1 MLPVYRDLSRVLRV
15 NVMGYDYSGYG
26 CSTGKPTV
34 NNTLADIT
42 AVLDFL
48 NTEYKIP
55 PNHVVLYGQ
64 SVGSGPSCYLASEQP
79 NLAGVVLHSP
89 LLSGIRVLKPN
100 VRWWPA
106 WADVY
111 PNHTL
116 AHRIKALVLVMHG
129 TEDEVIHI
137 NCGKRL
143 WDLCPRKHQPLWAR
157 GFGHQ
162 DLEQCSEYEPTL
174 RAFLAEVTKT
184 IQQQHQQQNQQQQ
197 QQPQALAPAQRQ

>member
-1 MLPVYRDLSRVLRV
+1 
-15 NVMGYDYSGYG
+15 MGYDYSGYG
-26 CSTGKPTV
+26 CSTGTPTV

-42 AVLDFL
+42 AVLRCLQDV
-48 NTEYKIP
+48 YGVP
-55 PNHVVLYGQ
+55 PDRVVLYGQ
-64 SVGSGPSCYLASEQP
+64 SVGSGPSCYLGSEEP
-79 NLAGVVLHSP
+79 DLAGVVLHSP
-89 LLSGIRVLKPN
+89 LLSGVRVLKPH

-116 AHRIKALVLVMHG
+116 APKIKAPVLVMHG

-137 NCGKRL
+137 SCGKRL
-143 WDLCPRKHQPLWAR
+143 LELCPNKATPLWAR

-174 RAFLAEVTKT
+174 RAFLAKVGKR
-184 IQQQHQQQNQQQQ
+184 QPAQQQQNPQSQSLQY
-197 QQPQALAPAQRQ
+197 QQPQRQQR